1 MDNDETI
8 PADVVVM
15 GVGVV
20 PDTQFLST
28 SSVRLDERGFVPV
41 NEVAIYMMIAFD
53 DICIKDVTISF
64 LGFFLI
70 VYWFIHVHVH
80 NSMNFIYK
88 L

>member
-53 DICIKDVTISF
+53 DICINKLKDVTISF

-70 VYWFIHVHVH
+70 VYWFTP
-80 NSMNFIYK
+80 Y
-88 L
+88 

>member
-53 DICIKDVTISF
+53 DICINKLKDVTRSF

-70 VYWFIHVHVH
+70 VYWFTP
-80 NSMNFIYK
+80 Y
-88 L
+88 